1 MASTTISVEGD
12 LTYRDALT
20 ILAKLRKTTVAKIT
34 RAALNSSE
42 FNEELQG
49 IDEYIRVQSGT
60 RKRQRSS
67 GTQKAQTE

>member
-34 RAALNSSE
+34 RAALNASE

-49 IDEYIRVQSGT
+49 INEYLVAQSGT
-60 RKRQRSS
+60 RKRQRPSE
-67 GTQKAQTE
+67 TQKVQAE